1 MKFKLFFL
9 LCLYT
14 TIGYSQNCNCDSNK
28 LLKSIINC
36 TPNTFSNGNSLKWNY
51 DCNASY
57 LVFENKEDSKIL
69 FELEAPLLELTRR
82 LGYAYWKEFNQY
94 FIIQNKVVSG
104 SQPAEYILFD
114 KDTGNEVK
122 QLGYQLGE
130 SKEIIYFL
138 DFSNEDQLAIIAF
151 DKKASGYKTI
161 DLPNEIIENSMRNS
175 NYIWLIQLFKIEN
188 IETDEPILMIEIHN
202 EKGDIDYFQQAL

>member
-1 MKFKLFFL
+1 MNVKLFFL
-9 LCLYT
+9 LCLYS
-14 TIGYSQNCNCDSNK
+14 TIGYSQNCNCDKNE
-28 LLKSIINC
+28 LLQSIINC
-36 TPNTFSNGNSLKWNY
+36 DAYIFDNGNSLKWNY

-57 LVFENKEDSKIL
+57 LIFENKEGSKIL
-69 FELEAPLLELTRR
+69 FELEAPLLELTGR
-82 LGYAYWKEFNQY
+82 LGYTYWEEFDKY
-94 FIIQNKVVSG
+94 FLITNRLVSG

-130 SKEIIYFL
+130 SKEMIYFL
-138 DFSNEDQLAIIAF
+138 DFSNEDQLQIIAF
-151 DKKASGYKTI
+151 DKKTSDYKFI

-175 NYIWLIQLFKIEN
+175 NYIWLIQLFKTKN
-188 IETDEPILMIEIHN
+188 IETEEPILMIEIHN